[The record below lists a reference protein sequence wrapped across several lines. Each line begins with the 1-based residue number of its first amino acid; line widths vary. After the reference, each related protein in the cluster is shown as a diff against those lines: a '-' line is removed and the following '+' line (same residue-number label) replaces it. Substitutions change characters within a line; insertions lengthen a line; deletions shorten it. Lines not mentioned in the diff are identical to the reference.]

1 MPAGYFYSPTLWT
14 NSPPIS
20 SISWNR
26 RHSTKNI
33 WLKVLDFT
41 QDPRFLNSKFYPKGE
56 VGRGWNDDNM
66 SSWESKGPG
75 PSLAATKK
83 TQETACRPS
92 IIFRDYEA
100 PLSPTYN
107 AFLLGSLKKHWGNIG
122 MLLGGEMWATS
133 TFNEGRHQPPAGSSS
148 RNTGSQ
154 PRDLGTQ
161 RAVTS
166 YLREVNWRVPTPGT
180 HLFRPFIPWA
190 PKTYMF
196 RGFYGNTLVFR

>member
-41 QDPRFLNSKFYPKGE
+41 QDPRFLNSKFYPEGE
-56 VGRGWNDDNM
+56 MGRGWNDDM

-83 TQETACRPS
+83 TQERAGWPS
-92 IIFRDYEA
+92 IMKGQTYEP

-107 AFLLGSLKKHWGNIG
+107 AVFFKGSLKKPWQHRCYWEERCGHI
-122 MLLGGEMWATS
+122 TS
-133 TFNEGRHQPPAGSSS
+133 TKAFRPPAGSSL

-154 PRDLGTQ
+154 P
-161 RAVTS
+161 
-166 YLREVNWRVPTPGT
+166 
-180 HLFRPFIPWA
+180 
-190 PKTYMF
+190 
-196 RGFYGNTLVFR
+196 

>member
-83 TQETACRPS
+83 NQETACRPS

-107 AFLLGSLKKHWGNIG
+107 AFLLGSLKNSWGHRDAIG
-122 MLLGGEMWATS
+122 RRDVGHINVQRRPTSASCWLFLKEHREPTLG
-133 TFNEGRHQPPAGSSS
+133 S
-148 RNTGSQ
+148 RNTKGSHN
-154 PRDLGTQ
+154 R
-161 RAVTS
+161 
-166 YLREVNWRVPTPGT
+166 YLREVNWRLPTPGT
-180 HLFRPFIPWA
+180 HL
-190 PKTYMF
+190 
-196 RGFYGNTLVFR
+196 